1 MNDSDSSTLDRLR
14 EIANNPAHYIDD
26 WKSRKK
32 TAVIGIFPM
41 NFPVEIIAATG
52 ALPVIIQ
59 DDPTPITAGNNL
71 LAEFYCGYTRSIAD
85 QVATGRFEKY
95 DAFMNADH
103 CIQLL
108 GATDVVREMLS
119 DKPFFFEH
127 LIAAMDDSWTHDQV
141 REKIDA
147 FIAEAERVT
156 GQPISDDKLRE
167 CIAANNR
174 NRQLL
179 RKIFQARQQGDDR
192 FSAEELQV
200 LIKSS
205 MIMDKEEH
213 STLLEQLLATSAP
226 RPRTSGI
233 RLHLSGHFCH
243 APRPELFDVL
253 ADCGAVIVDDDLY
266 TGARYVSTDVA
277 QDISPRDA
285 LANWYFARNANAPCP
300 TRVQKSVSWSEYLL
314 HSLEESD
321 AEGVIVLMAK
331 FCEAHMFH
339 YPELRK
345 ALNAKGIPHLL
356 IETEHEGLPVE
367 SVRTRVEAMIERIR
381 RKQPQQ
387 SLQEHTP

>member
-1 MNDSDSSTLDRLR
+1 MNNSESSTLDRLR
-14 EIANNPAHYIDD
+14 EIANNPAHYIND
-26 WKSRKK
+26 WKSRNK

-59 DDPTPITAGNNL
+59 DDPTPITEGNTL
-71 LAEFYCGYTRSIAD
+71 LAEFYCGYTRGIAD
-85 QVATGRFEKY
+85 QVAKGRLDIF

-127 LIAAMDDSWTHDQV
+127 LIAAMDDSWTHTQV
-141 REKIDA
+141 RDKIDA

-156 GQPISDDKLRE
+156 GQPISDDKLRD

-179 RKIFQARQQGDDR
+179 RNIFQARQQGDDR

-213 STLLEQLLATSAP
+213 SALLEQLLANSAA
-226 RPRTSGI
+226 RPRKDGI

-243 APRPELFDVL
+243 APRPELFDL
-253 ADCGAVIVDDDLY
+253 ITDCGATIVDDDLY
-266 TGARYVSTDVA
+266 TGARYISTDVVQEKA
-277 QDISPRDA
+277 PRDA
-285 LANWYFARNANAPCP
+285 LAEWYFARNNNIPCP
-300 TRVQKSVSWSEYLL
+300 TRVQNSVSWDNYLVDVIGA
-314 HSLEESD
+314 SNAD
-321 AEGVIVLMAK
+321 GVIVLMAK
-331 FCEAHMFH
+331 FCEAHMFY
-339 YPELRK
+339 YPQLRK
-345 ALNAKGIPHLL
+345 RLEAQGIPHLL
-356 IETEHEGLPVE
+356 IETEHEGLPAE
-367 SVRTRVEAMIERIR
+367 TLRTRIEAMLEKIR
-381 RKQPQQ
+381 RNK
-387 SLQEHTP
+387 SSTHTTEAAS